1 MENIKDINIKNRT
14 YYFFDDIINIKIFY
28 PNLLKID
35 KKSYKIIEICH
46 IGYITL
52 KYSDYVQIN
61 SVNPLYLII
70 GEADEH
76 IEESNEYKYLIFD
89 STDKNKEVLI
99 KYAKLWDRIKNFIQK
114 VNNKIGK
121 YGKEFMKIKFNCYDN
136 LLLIKTLKIH
146 NMTIVIGS
154 VFQEDGKY
162 YPQVFLDG

>member
-1 MENIKDINIKNRT
+1 M
-14 YYFFDDIINIKIFY
+14 
-28 PNLLKID
+28 
-35 KKSYKIIEICH
+35 
-46 IGYITL
+46 

-70 GEADEH
+70 GEVDEY
-76 IEESNEYKYLIFD
+76 IEESNENKYLIFD

-99 KYAKLWDRIKNFIQK
+99 KYAKLWDRIKNSIQK